1 MIHMPEISTFN
12 QDKEGEPGAKL
23 EFNIVIKNSASG
35 TDTFY
40 LDMVGAAE
48 DWGSMTNQ
56 MEMKSNESKDIEL
69 QITIPEDAEYEL
81 HDLTI
86 ILTAGDVTE
95 TLELTIDVTDN
106 PTNYEVEISVSPT
119 NTEAVAGQ
127 EVEFSVTVYNKGDE
141 TDTFDLEVLGDE
153 NGWVEFEENG
163 ITIGADGQAT
173 VNGIISIPDE
183 QDDGNVYIEIEA
195 TSRGDET
202 AKDDKTIRVT
212 VEELETGVTLRREDR
227 D

>member
-1 MIHMPEISTFN
+1 
-12 QDKEGEPGAKL
+12 
-23 EFNIVIKNSASG
+23 
-35 TDTFY
+35 
-40 LDMVGAAE
+40 MVGSAE

-69 QITIPEDAEYEL
+69 QITIPEDAEYDL
-81 HDLTI
+81 YDLTI

-95 TLELTIDVTDN
+95 TLDLTIDVTDN

-119 NTEAVAGQ
+119 NTESVAGQ
-127 EVEFSVTVYNKGDE
+127 DVEFSVTIYNKGDE

-153 NGWVEFEENG
+153 SEWVEFEENG
-163 ITIGADGQAT
+163 ITIGADGEAT

-202 AKDDKTIRVT
+202 AKDDKTIRVS
-212 VEELETGVTLRREDR
+212 VEELETGVTLRREGSGLRTIAPGESDIINLTF
-227 D
+227 